1 MAYVTFK
8 EDQQATVSELRRFAK
23 RLLDESVVPA
33 SFITLDSLPIS
44 AAGAVD
50 HAALPD
56 PYGTSEVQVA
66 PRTEKVVADTWKE
79 VLGVDSVAVHDNF
92 FDIGGHSLL
101 AVRVVTRL
109 DRKLVSRT
117 SGSRHNLLAVVD
129 RDRA

>member
-1 MAYVTFK
+1 M
-8 EDQQATVSELRRFAK
+8 
-23 RLLDESVVPA
+23 
-33 SFITLDSLPIS
+33 
-44 AAGAVD
+44 
-50 HAALPD
+50 
-56 PYGTSEVQVA
+56 QVA